1 MIYEDGGRVFVCGES
16 PSGCCESTF
25 HRTQTHDQIGG
36 QKNTLKFID
45 FCLDNGEYLNSFFPI
60 PQFS

>member
-1 MIYEDGGRVFVCGES
+1 MIYEDGGLVFLRGES

-25 HRTQTHDQIGG
+25 HHAKTQAQIDG

-45 FCLDNGEYLNSFFPI
+45 FCLDNGEYLIFRLC
-60 PQFS
+60 